1 MNNDQGLNNGENK
14 MNSDVNLD
22 DFIINDDDDS
32 TSMNSDD
39 YLDDFNINDDDD
51 DDSTSMDSDDYLD
64 DFNNNDDDST
74 SMNSDVNLDDSNI
87 NDDSTSMN
95 SDVYL
100 DDSKINND
108 VKAPNKLI
116 KFGVIGVVVV
126 IVGFIF
132 STFVLNH
139 NDKNTGSSTTVKSL
153 LDTNAFFIKSNTVD
167 KYALFNIDGD
177 RITDFIY
184 DDVNNF
190 YNGTALVKKD
200 NKYGLINTQGKTV
213 VDYDKYDYISTNS
226 GGLYLVSNDKGD
238 YLIDAKGK
246 QVYTYKAD
254 TGEHN
259 SFFGTVLYS
268 YAIDENKIIVF
279 NYTGKKM
286 KEYTLNKEA
295 NSKGLFADALDD
307 YFGDWNNQ
315 YSSIYY
321 DGYLTIFDN
330 NKFTE
335 VFNGK
340 VDYPYVLKLVAYDGQ
355 TFILGPVTYSDADYG
370 RNRKIAMVYNNKF
383 ADLEYESITSG
394 QMGNGTDYLKG
405 KSLADNKDYYIKK
418 DGSKWVLA
426 SNTYVLSENDYAI
439 SPSSSNTYVE
449 FYSDG
454 KKSSKI
460 ENAYLNDT
468 GIKGNYLVHLK
479 NDNYKL
485 TWYDRNGNRV
495 LAKSYG
501 KLSLLDENNRATAS
515 DEKDS
520 KEYLIDEKGN
530 KISDEYDDIR
540 LIHDYDSDSKVPT
553 DYYSVE
559 LDGKCGVIDKNGNKI
574 IDLKYA
580 DRLDTVSRV
589 KVLDKDNIVVCANID
604 NEMMECYSTKKGVI
618 ISGKKYT
625 ISMEKNY
632 IKYVDDKTKKIEYYA
647 FNGKK
652 FDVK

>member
-1 MNNDQGLNNGENK
+1 MNNDQGFNNGENK

-22 DFIINDDDDS
+22 DFNINDDDDS

-39 YLDDFNINDDDD
+39 YLDDFNINDDD
-51 DDSTSMDSDDYLD
+51 
-64 DFNNNDDDST
+64 ST
-74 SMNSDVNLDDSNI
+74 SMNSNVNLDDSNI
-87 NDDSTSMN
+87 NNDVSTSMN
-95 SDVYL
+95 SDDYL
-100 DDSKINND
+100 DDSNIKND
-108 VKAPNKLI
+108 VKVPNKLI
-116 KFGVIGVVVV
+116 IFGVIGVVVV

-177 RITDFIY
+177 KITDFIY

-226 GGLYLVSNDKGD
+226 GGLYLVHDDKGD

-246 QVYTYKAD
+246 QVYTYKTD
-254 TGEHN
+254 TKEHH
-259 SFFGTVLYS
+259 SFLETDLYS
-268 YAIDENKIIVF
+268 YAIDGNKIIVF

-295 NSKGLFADALDD
+295 DALDD
-307 YFGDWNNQ
+307 YFGDWNDQ

-330 NKFTE
+330 DKFTE

-355 TFILGPVTYSDADYG
+355 TFVLEPVTYSDADYG
-370 RNRKIAMVYNNKF
+370 RNRKTAFVYNNKF
-383 ADLEYESITSG
+383 ADLEYESITSD
-394 QMGNGTDYLKG
+394 QMGNGTYYLKG
-405 KSLADNKDYYIKK
+405 RSLADNKYYYIKK
-418 DGSKWVLA
+418 DGSKWGLA
-426 SNTYVLSENDYAI
+426 SETYVLSENDYAI
-439 SPSSSNTYVE
+439 SPSGSNTYVE

-460 ENAYLNDT
+460 ENAYLRDI

-485 TWYDRNGNRV
+485 TWYDRLGNRV
-495 LAKSYG
+495 LDKSYG
-501 KLSLLDENNRATAS
+501 ELSLLDENNRAIAS

-530 KISDEYDDIR
+530 KISDEYDEIR
-540 LIHDYDSDSKVPT
+540 LIHDSDSSVVPT

-559 LDGKCGVIDKNGNKI
+559 LDGKYGVIDKNGNKI

-625 ISMEKNY
+625 ISMEKY
-632 IKYVDDKTKKIEYYA
+632 FIKFVDEKTKKIEYYA